1 MFPGI
6 GVVRASLIICAAAL
20 AFALFKIGCG
30 MRIVTVVQ
38 GGIRETWG
46 IFFFSFGVIFRAL
59 EPRMPR
65 LSWWHAVAIFA
76 FLIAGAWLEWTGMT
90 LTPALLTVATLPV
103 TGILGFMLLRRIAQ
117 HVDRRDNV
125 LRRTLVTVGEMT
137 MCVFV
142 FHISAFK
149 LVSLVKIWWY
159 GLDFGQIGCHM
170 VIHDYAS
177 SDLFW
182 VAYTVVGV
190 AVPIVWKMAYD
201 RLAAGVR
208 DRRMSISKVTENG

>member
-76 FLIAGAWLEWTGMT
+76 FLIAGGMAGMDRDDADT
-90 LTPALLTVATLPV
+90 CAAYRSNSAGDGNTRIHAPAPDCTACRPA
-103 TGILGFMLLRRIAQ
+103 RQCAASHACHR
-117 HVDRRDNV
+117 RRDDNV
-125 LRRTLVTVGEMT
+125 CLCSIYRR
-137 MCVFV
+137 
-142 FHISAFK
+142 
-149 LVSLVKIWWY
+149 
-159 GLDFGQIGCHM
+159 
-170 VIHDYAS
+170 S
-177 SDLFW
+177 S
-182 VAYTVVGV
+182 
-190 AVPIVWKMAYD
+190 
-201 RLAAGVR
+201 
-208 DRRMSISKVTENG
+208 S